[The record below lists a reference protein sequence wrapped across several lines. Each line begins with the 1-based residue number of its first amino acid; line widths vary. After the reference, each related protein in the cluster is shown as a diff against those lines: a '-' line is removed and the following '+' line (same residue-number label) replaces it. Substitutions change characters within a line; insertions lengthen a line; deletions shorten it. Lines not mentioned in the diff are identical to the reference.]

1 MFTKLKA
8 FTKTLKTN
16 IKHIVRFQKHVK
28 LLAYIDHITTKYV
41 ETAIASIVAKE
52 EIKVNSTIAKGCV
65 ITYRK

>member
-1 MFTKLKA
+1 MNRNGWLTFTGICREYK
-8 FTKTLKTN
+8 
-16 IKHIVRFQKHVK
+16 I
-28 LLAYIDHITTKYV
+28 AYIGAIDDNRDESKITTKYV